1 MKMFLT
7 RNFSIETLFNHYSFI
22 LQLAN
27 ILKKYEKLIFAN
39 TGQNEQNEL
48 LRFLMNE
55 LAKMTGKDAI
65 RKLIIK

>member
-1 MKMFLT
+1 MKMFLA
-7 RNFSIETLFNHYSFI
+7 RNFSIEKLVNQYSLIF
-22 LQLAN
+22 QLAN